1 MVKTLEQITAERQ
14 AANIQGAAQAV
25 VLDMIEMPGPP
36 SGGGDGGTP
45 IVMPRKQNPANRFLQ
60 SRFGYLG
67 EGSTI
72 SSNFF

>member
-1 MVKTLEQITAERQ
+1 MSPALAS
-14 AANIQGAAQAV
+14 G
-25 VLDMIEMPGPP
+25 VLGLGRGPGGGGPP
-36 SGGGDGGTP
+36 GGGGDGGGTP
-45 IVMPRKQNPANRFLQ
+45 IVMPRKQNPANRYLQ